1 MALAARCGTL
11 HTKRSHSSRT
21 GDAVTPS
28 PSFSLLTQP
37 WIRCDMLGGSVQ
49 ELSLRDLF
57 DGEHRILRIRGD
69 SPTQDYAILRLI
81 LVILWCAHR
90 PDEALADEQDP
101 YRFDDWWEQAL
112 AQAISG
118 GRDEVVLDYLERH
131 AERFDLLH
139 PSAPFM
145 QVADLDTAK
154 GTRLPVRRIIPE
166 AEQDYFTMRAGR
178 ELESLNLAEA
188 ARWLVTA
195 QAYDY
200 SGIKSGAMG
209 DPRVKGG
216 KGYPIGQGWTGLT
229 GGVVIHGRSLR
240 ETLILNTPARLVMA
254 PQMRADLPVW
264 ERLPD
269 GAAERPSPIPTGP
282 CDLLTWQSRRIRLF
296 TEEGRVVSV
305 LVSNGDKIPEAGA
318 NILVDPMTPYRYST
332 NKSKKGSPVFYP
344 RPHDAEQT
352 VWRSLEPLL
361 VREGVVVDL
370 PGGGR
375 VKGAQP
381 PKAPTTITSLTEL
394 RHEGILGEEPLTV
407 ELVSVRYGPQAA
419 SVSQVVSTSVEL
431 PHAVLASRNPLLAET
446 LVEAGRRAREAA
458 VRYGRYAGNLL
469 VAAGGDYVYQAGAAA
484 SVLDALEPAFRSWLV
499 SVDEQ
504 DPDAALATWS
514 RLIERRVL
522 EMAATLLSGAGPKAL
537 AGRVVEH
544 NGSPRLVSAGTAFQQ
559 LQRDL
564 RALLPH
570 PDSSKEETHV

>member
-1 MALAARCGTL
+1 M
-11 HTKRSHSSRT
+11 
-21 GDAVTPS
+21 TPS

-37 WIRCDMLGGSVQ
+37 WLRCDMLDGSVQ
-49 ELSLRDLF
+49 EVSLRDLF
-57 DGEHRILRIRGD
+57 DGEHRIPRIRGD
-69 SPTQDYAILRLI
+69 SPTQDYAVLRLI

-90 PDEALADEQDP
+90 PDEALADEHNP
-101 YRFDDWWEQAL
+101 YRFDDWWEQAFN
-112 AQAISG
+112 QAELG

-139 PSAPFM
+139 PNAPFM

-154 GTRLPVRRIIPE
+154 STRLPVRRIIPE

-178 ELESLNLAEA
+178 ELESLSLAEA

-200 SGIKSGAMG
+200 SGIKSGALG

-216 KGYPIGQGWTGLT
+216 RGYPIGQGWTGLT

-240 ETLILNTPARLVMA
+240 ETLILNTPARLVMTS
-254 PQMRADLPVW
+254 QMRADLPVW
-264 ERLPD
+264 ERRPD
-269 GAAERPSPIPTGP
+269 GAAERPIPTPTGP

-296 TEEGRVVSV
+296 VKEGRVVSV
-305 LVSNGDKIPEAGA
+305 LVSNGDKTPEAGA
-318 NILVDPMTPYRYST
+318 NVLADPMTPYRYSS

-344 RPHDAEQT
+344 RPHNAEQT
-352 VWRSLEPLL
+352 VWHSLEPLL

-370 PGGGR
+370 PNGSQG
-375 VKGAQP
+375 KGAQP
-381 PKAPTTITSLTEL
+381 PKAPATITSLTEL
-394 RHEGILGEEPLTV
+394 RHEGLLSEEPLTV
-407 ELVSVRYGPQAA
+407 ELVSVSYGSHSA
-419 SVSQVVSTSVEL
+419 SVAQVVSSSVEL
-431 PHAVLASRNPLLAET
+431 PRLVLTSHSPELAQG
-446 LVEAGRRAREAA
+446 LVRAGQRAREAA

-469 VAAGGDYVYQAGAAA
+469 VAAGGDYSCQAEAAA

-499 SVDEQ
+499 SVDGR
-504 DPDAALATWS
+504 DPDAALAAWF
-514 RLIERRVL
+514 RLVERQVL

-564 RALLPH
+564 RVLLPH
-570 PDSSKEETHV
+570 PDSSKEETHD

>member
-1 MALAARCGTL
+1 MT
-11 HTKRSHSSRT
+11 SS
-21 GDAVTPS
+21 S
-28 PSFSLLTQP
+28 SFSLLTQP
-37 WIRCDMLGGSVQ
+37 WIRCDMLDGSVQ

-57 DGEHRILRIRGD
+57 DGEYRILRIRGD
-69 SPTQDYAILRLI
+69 SPTQDYAVLRLI

-90 PDEALADEQDP
+90 RDEALADEHDP
-101 YRFDDWWEQAL
+101 YRFDDWWAEAL
-112 AQAISG
+112 AQAVSG

-139 PSAPFM
+139 PSEPFM
-145 QVADLDTAK
+145 QVTDLDTAK
-154 GTRLPVRRIIPE
+154 GTRLSVRRIIPE

-178 ELESLNLAEA
+178 ELESLALAEA

-200 SGIKSGAMG
+200 SGIKSGALG

-240 ETLILNTPARLVMA
+240 ETLVLNTPARLVMA

-264 ERLPD
+264 ERRPD
-269 GAAERPSPIPTGP
+269 DAAERPSPTPTGP

-296 TEEGRVVSV
+296 VEDGRVVSV

-318 NILVDPMTPYRYST
+318 NILADPMTPYRYST

-344 RPHDAEQT
+344 RPHDGEQT

-381 PKAPTTITSLTEL
+381 PKAPATITSLTDMRE
-394 RHEGILGEEPLTV
+394 EEILDEEPLTV
-407 ELVSVRYGPQAA
+407 ELVSVNYGPQAA
-419 SVSQVVSTSVEL
+419 SVAQVVSSSVEL
-431 PHAVLASRNPLLAET
+431 PRVVLTSHSSELAQD
-446 LVEAGRRAREAA
+446 LVKAGQCAREAS
-458 VRYGRYAGNLL
+458 VRYGRYCGNLL
-469 VAAGGDYVYQAGAAA
+469 VAAGGDYAYQAQAAA

-499 SVDEQ
+499 SVDGQ
-504 DPDAALATWS
+504 DPDTALAAWF
-514 RLIERRVL
+514 RLVERQVL

-537 AGRVVEH
+537 AGRVVDH
-544 NGSPRLVSAGTAFQQ
+544 SGSTRLVSAGTAFQQ

-564 RALLPH
+564 RLLLPH
-570 PDSSKEETHV
+570 PDSTKEETHD